1 MLDLQTCWDSV
12 LEKIKEETSNLAFNT
27 WFKDIEPLNLN
38 ENELILLVKEPIL
51 KEQIDKKYLRLIIC
65 ATNETLGRNDINV
78 NIVTESTV
86 SKVNIGLEQ
95 GIANNEKSI
104 SEYNLKS
111 NYVFDNFVI
120 GSSNKIAHAAA
131 VAVAENPGNS
141 YNPLFLYGDSG
152 LGKTHLMH
160 AIAHYILE
168 QTPSAKVL
176 YASCEQFTNELISAI
191 KSNTTEE
198 FKFKY
203 RKIDVLLV
211 DDIQFITD
219 KDTTQEEFFHTFND
233 LFNLEKQII
242 ISSDRHPDEIKTLTE
257 RLRSRFACG
266 LIADIK
272 PPDFETRTA
281 IIEKKAENLGVNIPK
296 EVSQFIAQSVKSN
309 IRDLEGAL
317 NRVLAYVNLTNQ
329 SLNLALAEESL
340 KDIITSKVNY
350 QLNIETVKTAVAN
363 HFNLKLEDIDSRK
376 RTKDIAAARQ
386 VAMYVCRDLLDET
399 FESIGHSFN
408 RDYTTVISNTQVI
421 ESKMKE
427 NPAYNQEITALIE
440 KIKQR

>member
-1 MLDLQTCWDSV
+1 MLDLQTCWKNV
-12 LEKIKEETSNLAFNT
+12 LEKVKEEISNLAFNT
-27 WFKDIEPLNLN
+27 WFKNIEPIKLS
-38 ENELILLVKEPIL
+38 ESELILLVEDPIH
-51 KEQIDKKYLRLIIC
+51 KEQLDKKYLRLLEC
-65 ATNETLGRNDINV
+65 AVNETLGRNDIDV
-78 NIVTESTV
+78 SIVTQNMLS
-86 SKVNIGLEQ
+86 NINGTDSSV
-95 GIANNEKSI
+95 AAEKSL

-111 NYVFDNFVI
+111 NYIFDNFVI

-168 QTPSAKVL
+168 QTPISKVL

-191 KSNTTEE
+191 KNNTTEE
-198 FKFKY
+198 FKIKY

-281 IIEKKAENLGVNIPK
+281 IIEKKAENLGVVIPK

-329 SLNLALAEESL
+329 ALNLELAQEAL
-340 KDIITSKVNY
+340 KDILTSKVNY
-350 QLNIETVKTAVAN
+350 QLNIDAIKSAVAS

-386 VAMYVCRDLLDET
+386 VAMYICRELLDET
-399 FESIGHSFN
+399 FENIGNNFK

-421 ESKMKE
+421 ENKIKE
-427 NPAYNQEITALIE
+427 NPAFNQEITSLME